1 MTTDVVPN
9 SGGTATAHHYGPTEI
24 HQAGLDA
31 RAQPKRRYG
40 IAARLLFLALDLIY
54 GKKST
59 FEKFR
64 VLEVV
69 ARVPYQAWEQVAFVA
84 VTHTHEDPS
93 FARRVHDRALLARAQ
108 QDNELFHLLI
118 IEELLDN
125 GGFERSSLRG
135 RFLPQLIA
143 FGYYHLSW
151 LLYVVRPRLSFG
163 LNADF
168 EDHAMHT
175 YLDYVDA
182 HPQLA
187 EEEWVSQFEDE
198 YGQYETVAD
207 VLTSI
212 ALDEQHHRDE
222 SVALIDAARFG

>member
-1 MTTDVVPN
+1 MTTDVVPG
-9 SGGTATAHHYGPTEI
+9 SGGVATAHHWSPKEI
-24 HQAGLDA
+24 QEAGLAA

-40 IAARLLFLALDLIY
+40 IPARILFLVLDLIY

-59 FEKFR
+59 IEKFR

-93 FARRVHDRALLARAQ
+93 LARRVHDRALRARAQ

-118 IEELLDN
+118 MEELLDN
-125 GGFERSSLRG
+125 RGFNRSALRG
-135 RFLPQLIA
+135 RFLPQIIA

-151 LLYVVRPRLSFG
+151 LLYVARPQLSYG

-182 HPQLA
+182 HPELA
-187 EEEWVSQFEDE
+187 QQEWVSQFKDE
-198 YGQYETVAD
+198 YGDYRTVAD

-222 SVALIDAARFG
+222 SLALIEAARFG

>member
-1 MTTDVVPN
+1 MTSKVVPN
-9 SGGTATAHHYGPTEI
+9 SGGVAAAHHHSSAEI
-24 HQAGLDA
+24 HPAGLAA

-40 IAARLLFLALDLIY
+40 IPARFLFLALDLIY
-54 GKKST
+54 GKKAT
-59 FEKFR
+59 IEKFR

-93 FARRVHDRALLARAQ
+93 LARRVHDRALQARAQ

-118 IEELLDN
+118 MEELLDN
-125 GGFERSSLRG
+125 RGFKRSALRG

-151 LLYVVRPRLSFG
+151 LLYVARPRLSYG

-175 YLDYVDA
+175 YLEYVDA
-182 HPQLA
+182 NPELA
-187 EEEWVSQFEDE
+187 QQQWVSQFKEE
-198 YGQYETVAD
+198 YGDYRTVAD

-212 ALDEQHHRDE
+212 ALDEEHHRDE
-222 SVALIDAARFG
+222 SLALIKAARFG

>member
-1 MTTDVVPN
+1 MTTKVVPD
-9 SGGTATAHHYGPTEI
+9 GGGVATAHRHGPAEI
-24 HQAGLDA
+24 HEAGEAA
-31 RAQPKRRYG
+31 RSQTRRRYG
-40 IAARLLFLALDLIY
+40 IPARFLFLALDLIY
-54 GKKST
+54 GKESSV
-59 FEKFR
+59 EKFR

-93 FARRVHDRALLARAQ
+93 LARRVHDRALQARSQ

-118 IEELLDN
+118 MEELLDN
-125 GGFERSSLRG
+125 RRFERSAVRG

-151 LLYVVRPRLSFG
+151 LLYVVRPRLSYA

-175 YLDYVDA
+175 YLDYIDA
-182 HPQLA
+182 HPDLA
-187 EEEWVSQFEDE
+187 QQRWVSQFRDE
-198 YGQYETVAD
+198 YGDYSTVAD
-207 VLTSI
+207 VLLSI

-222 SVALIDAARFG
+222 SLALIDAARFG

>member
-1 MTTDVVPN
+1 MTADVVPD
-9 SGGTATAHHYGPTEI
+9 SSRFATAHQYSSAKI
-24 HQAGLDA
+24 QQAALAA
-31 RAQPKRRYG
+31 RAQPRRRYG
-40 IAARLLFLALDLIY
+40 IPARMLFLVLDLIY
-54 GKKST
+54 GKEST
-59 FEKFR
+59 IEKFR

-69 ARVPYQAWEQVAFVA
+69 ARVPYQAWEQVAFIA

-93 FARRVHDRALLARAQ
+93 LARRVHDRAILARAQ

-118 IEELLDN
+118 MEELLDN
-125 GGFERSSLRG
+125 RRFKRSALRG
-135 RFLPQLIA
+135 RFLPQIIA

-151 LLYVVRPRLSFG
+151 LLYVARPRFSYG

-175 YLDYVDA
+175 YLDYVDD
-182 HPQLA
+182 HPELA
-187 EEEWVSQFEDE
+187 QQDWISQFKDE
-198 YGQYETVAD
+198 YGDYSTVAD

-222 SVALIDAARFG
+222 SLALIKAARFG

>member
-1 MTTDVVPN
+1 MTTSLVPD
-9 SGGTATAHHYGPTEI
+9 SGGLVTAHRYSPEEI
-24 HQAGLDA
+24 HPAALAA

-40 IAARLLFLALDLIY
+40 VPARILFLLLDLIY
-54 GKKST
+54 GKKAT
-59 FEKFR
+59 IEKFR

-93 FARRVHDRALLARAQ
+93 LARRVHDRALLARAQ

-118 IEELLDN
+118 MEELLDN
-125 GGFERSSLRG
+125 RGFKRSALRG
-135 RFLPQLIA
+135 RFLPQIIA

-151 LLYVVRPRLSFG
+151 LLYVARPRFSYG

-175 YLDYVDA
+175 YLYYVDA
-182 HPQLA
+182 HPEVAQQ
-187 EEEWVSQFEDE
+187 EWLSQFKDE
-198 YGQYETVAD
+198 YGDYRTVAD

-222 SVALIDAARFG
+222 SLALIKAARFG